1 MTTRRPF
8 LGLLQRRS
16 RLVPTWRGWLL
27 VLAVFG
33 TALVVGARSVHGFLA
48 VEAPLP
54 GGILVVEGWSSDYR
68 FEGAVA
74 EFRRNHYD
82 MVCITGGPIE
92 VGSPFR
98 KEKTYA
104 EFGKVLLAE
113 MGLPG
118 EVLHA
123 VIAPKSKRDRTFA
136 SGMAL
141 RHWLVQ
147 RGMSNVRVNIVGN
160 GAHSRRT
167 LLLFEKALAGVAT
180 AGITSIEEDSYDP
193 AQWWR
198 TSQGFRVVTGEL
210 IAYLYARF
218 LFFPPPLT
226 P

>member
-1 MTTRRPF
+1 VF
-8 LGLLQRRS
+8 
-16 RLVPTWRGWLL
+16 V
-27 VLAVFG
+27 VLG
-33 TALVVGARSVHGFLA
+33 TALVVGARSVHGFLS

-54 GGILVVEGWSSDYR
+54 GGILVVEGWSSDHIY
-68 FEGAVA
+68 EGAVA

-98 KEKTYA
+98 KEKTFA
-104 EFGKVLLAE
+104 EFGKAMLAE
-113 MGLPG
+113 MGLPAAM
-118 EVLHA
+118 LHA
-123 VIAPKSKRDRTFA
+123 VVAPKTKKDRTYA

-141 RHWLVQ
+141 RGWLVEN
-147 RGMSNVRVNIVGN
+147 GFNSARVNIIGN

-180 AGITSIEEDSYDP
+180 AGITSIDEDSYD
-193 AQWWR
+193 AARWWA
-198 TSQGFRVVTGEL
+198 SSEGFRNVTGEW

-218 LFFPPPLT
+218 LFFPPPPT